1 MPTPNRL
8 HLDPFLSSHP
18 LKSSPYLISSSPNCR
33 HSLIVASDVLWC
45 SAHELPACHWLP
57 IVVKSSSSSRS
68 VVIIVVDFVIIS
80 ALPII
85 YAMLSASL
93 AVMKGLVPQS
103 EIDKQVHITNRDYS
117 TDEFKRLTPAKKA
130 KLWQL
135 RNPNLPQH
143 AKRRHCPPTRRTIG
157 TTATN
162 LAARKA
168 WTTHKYMSYNMS
180 PLMARALGLPCR
192 PCAGP
197 GQLIAGDYYILLF

>member
-1 MPTPNRL
+1 MPTSNRL

-18 LKSSPYLISSSPNCR
+18 LTSSPYLISSSPNCR

-45 SAHELPACHWLP
+45 SAHELPACHWFP

-68 VVIIVVDFVIIS
+68 VVIIVVDFVIMS

-103 EIDKQVHITNRDYS
+103 KIDKQVHITNRDYS
-117 TDEFKRLTPAKKA
+117 TDEYKRLTSAKKV

-135 RNPNLPQH
+135 RNPNRTPGTG
-143 AKRRHCPPTRRTIG
+143 PTRRDRDSSVASTS
-157 TTATN
+157 TTATSASGKCQVEDAANKDEKPTNDSSWGRNCGN
-162 LAARKA
+162 LV
-168 WTTHKYMSYNMS
+168 
-180 PLMARALGLPCR
+180 LGRQVHPR
-192 PCAGP
+192 N
-197 GQLIAGDYYILLF
+197 DDEN

>member
-117 TDEFKRLTPAKKA
+117 TDEYKRLTPAEKA
-130 KLWQL
+130 MLWQL
-135 RNPNLPQH
+135 LNPNRTPGTG
-143 AKRRHCPPTRRTIG
+143 PTRRDRDSSVASTS
-157 TTATN
+157 TTATSASGKCQAED
-162 LAARKA
+162 AADKDEKPTDDSSWGRNR
-168 WTTHKYMSYNMS
+168 SN
-180 PLMARALGLPCR
+180 PVLGR
-192 PCAGP
+192 
-197 GQLIAGDYYILLF
+197 QVRSRNEDDN

>member
-117 TDEFKRLTPAKKA
+117 ADEYKRLNPAEKA

-135 RNPNLPQH
+135 GNANRTPGTGP
-143 AKRRHCPPTRRTIG
+143 ARRDHDSSVASTSM
-157 TTATN
+157 TATSASGKRQAEDAADKDEKPTNDSSWGRNRGN
-162 LAARKA
+162 LV
-168 WTTHKYMSYNMS
+168 
-180 PLMARALGLPCR
+180 LGRQVR
-192 PCAGP
+192 PCN
-197 GQLIAGDYYILLF
+197 DDEN

>member
-1 MPTPNRL
+1 MA
-8 HLDPFLSSHP
+8 SSVFGVRRHHRNIQDTSPSCLRMQLEIKTWIMSNTVSADSIKAQMRHP
-18 LKSSPYLISSSPNCR
+18 LFPVLGVTTRDIWDSSKIQPST
-33 HSLIVASDVLWC
+33 WC
-45 SAHELPACHWLP
+45 ATEE
-57 IVVKSSSSSRS
+57 RS
-68 VVIIVVDFVIIS
+68 T
-80 ALPII
+80 
-85 YAMLSASL
+85 Y
-93 AVMKGLVPQS
+93 Q
-103 EIDKQVHITNRDYS
+103 Q
-117 TDEFKRLTPAKKA
+117 
-130 KLWQL
+130 

-197 GQLIAGDYYILLF
+197 GQLIAGDYYILLFWSSYLMLFDVDFCTWLSGNCFGVAKSRFTVLESPSTPIIVQTTVYTGV